1 MKKKILLLEGVHPD
15 TVEILNGKGFEI
27 EHQLNSLPEALL
39 REKIKDVSFIGI
51 RSRTQITES
60 VLKEAKKLEAIF
72 CFCIGTNQVDTECAQ
87 DLGIPVFNSP
97 FSNTRSVAELV
108 LANIIFLMRGI
119 VQKNEAAH
127 RGLWQKTAKNAYE
140 VRRKKLGIIGYG
152 NIGTQLSILASALG
166 IHVYYY
172 DIANKLPHGNSA
184 KVDTLDELLSL
195 CDVVSLHVPETPE
208 TENMIGKAEFDKMKS
223 GSFLINYSRGN
234 VVEIDALV
242 ENLERGKIAGAA
254 IDVFP
259 AEPKSKEEEFISP
272 LRKFQN
278 VILTPHIGGSTMEAQ
293 KTIGADCADRLL
305 KFAGHGITEG
315 AVNFP
320 SLQIAHLHDSHSR
333 VIHIHKNIPGVLQQI
348 NHVFYSRD
356 LNILGE
362 RLQTNSKIGYTV
374 LDLETIKD
382 KKSILNDLLKIEG
395 TIKAKI
401 I

>member
-172 DIANKLPHGNSA
+172 DIANKLPHGNTA
-184 KVDTLDELLSL
+184 KVDTLDELISL
-195 CDVVSLHVPETPE
+195 
-208 TENMIGKAEFDKMKS
+208 
-223 GSFLINYSRGN
+223 
-234 VVEIDALV
+234 
-242 ENLERGKIAGAA
+242 
-254 IDVFP
+254 
-259 AEPKSKEEEFISP
+259 
-272 LRKFQN
+272 
-278 VILTPHIGGSTMEAQ
+278 
-293 KTIGADCADRLL
+293 
-305 KFAGHGITEG
+305 
-315 AVNFP
+315 
-320 SLQIAHLHDSHSR
+320 
-333 VIHIHKNIPGVLQQI
+333 
-348 NHVFYSRD
+348 
-356 LNILGE
+356 
-362 RLQTNSKIGYTV
+362 
-374 LDLETIKD
+374 
-382 KKSILNDLLKIEG
+382 
-395 TIKAKI
+395 
-401 I
+401 